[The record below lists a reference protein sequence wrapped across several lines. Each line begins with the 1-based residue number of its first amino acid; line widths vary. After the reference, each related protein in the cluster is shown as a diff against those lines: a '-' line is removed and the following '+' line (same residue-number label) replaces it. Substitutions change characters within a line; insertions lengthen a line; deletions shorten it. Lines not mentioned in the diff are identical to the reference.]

1 MTIVAIEL
9 LALDA
14 LGVVKVDEVAI
25 GAVATVVVIF
35 AVLETKGIV
44 VVLIGKE
51 AVVIAFDVVGLDVV
65 VVGPVVAGVVLVGIG
80 AHCRHDTGQRTL
92 TVNAVVAG
100 TFLDWRHHE
109 LPES

>member
-9 LALDA
+9 LALYA
-14 LGVVKVDEVAI
+14 FGVVKVDEVII

-35 AVLETKGIV
+35 AELETKGIV

-80 AHCRHDTGQRTL
+80 AHCRHDTGQRI
-92 TVNAVVAG
+92 
-100 TFLDWRHHE
+100 
-109 LPES
+109 